1 LNSRPKPILPKLPF
15 IFFMSSESKP
25 ILSVIITTVGGP
37 PFLRKCLSRLVA
49 QIAGRNI
56 EVIVPY
62 DSTAPEVA
70 ALKTVFPQVLFVD
83 MGFVK
88 TDGRP
93 GTQQAAHEI
102 FDRRTAA
109 GLNAAR
115 GEILALLQ
123 DYGSPDPTWCD
134 QVLEAHRLPYGV
146 IGGAVEHEGKGALNW
161 AVYFLDFGRYQLPL
175 PEGRTDYL
183 TDVNVSY
190 KRAALESV
198 RRLWSDRYKEVTVNW
213 ALTSKGSVLWQ
224 RPQIVVWQDRGT
236 LSFSDLVVE
245 RFSWGRL
252 FGCIRTREISP
263 LARVLYV
270 ALSPGIPLV
279 LLARMAGKVFGTGRN
294 RGQFILAL
302 PQFAAMAFFWC
313 LGEFAGY
320 LTGRES
326 SR

>member
-1 LNSRPKPILPKLPF
+1 
-15 IFFMSSESKP
+15 MSDETKP
-25 ILSVIITTVGGP
+25 ILSVIITTVGGAS
-37 PFLRKCLSRLVA
+37 FVHRCLSRLVS
-49 QIAGRNI
+49 QTEGRNI

-62 DSTAPEVA
+62 DSTASEIA
-70 ALKTVFPQVLFVD
+70 ELKSVFPQVLFVD
-83 MGFVK
+83 MGVVK

-93 GTQQAAHEI
+93 GTQQAAHEM

-123 DYGSPDPTWCD
+123 DYGSPDPNWCD
-134 QVLEAHRLPYGV
+134 QLLDAHRLSYSI
-146 IGGAVEHEGKGALNW
+146 IGGAVEHEGKGLLNW

-175 PEGRTDYL
+175 PEGPTDYL

-198 RRLWSDRYKEVTVNW
+198 RGLWAERYKEVTINW
-213 ALTSKGSVLWQ
+213 ALTNKGMVLWQ
-224 RPQIVVWQDRGT
+224 RPQIVVRQDRGN

-263 LARVLYV
+263 LARLLYIT
-270 ALSPGIPLV
+270 LSPGIPV
-279 LLARMAGKVFGTGRN
+279 ILLARMAKKVFSTRRN
-294 RGQFILAL
+294 RGRFMMSL
-302 PQFAAMAFFWC
+302 PQLAAMTFFWC

-326 SR
+326 AR